1 MPGSYRLAVVVED
14 KVVPGQMGT
23 LIRTIDVPDFRGK
36 DLHMSSVSLLAGF
49 KHLDP
54 GQDPDEKAHAGPYVL
69 GSFRLVPRA
78 AATLTKSEAVTFY
91 YQVYNPAPDPASG
104 RPSLESTVT
113 FFLKDG
119 AGWKRYRPPV
129 VRQLAGQVDL
139 YSIDLKD
146 LLVPNQPLPAEIKM
160 EMKIVDKIAAKE
172 LDREAFF
179 TVR

>member
-1 MPGSYRLAVVVED
+1 MA
-14 KVVPGQMGT
+14 
-23 LIRTIDVPDFRGK
+23 
-36 DLHMSSVSLLAGF
+36 LLAGF

-54 GQDPDEKAHAGPYVL
+54 GEDPDEKAHAGPYVL

-78 AATLTKSEAVTFY
+78 AAVLTKSEAVTFY
-91 YQVYNPAPDPASG
+91 YQVYNPATDTASA

-129 VRQLAGQVDL
+129 VRPLTSQVDL

-146 LLVPNQPLPAEIKM
+146 LLAPTQPLP
-160 EMKIVDKIAAKE
+160 VE
-172 LDREAFF
+172 LG
-179 TVR
+179 

>member
-1 MPGSYRLAVVVED
+1 
-14 KVVPGQMGT
+14 
-23 LIRTIDVPDFRGK
+23 
-36 DLHMSSVSLLAGF
+36 MSTVALLSGF
-49 KHLDP
+49 AHLDP
-54 GQDPDEKAHAGPYVL
+54 NQGPDEKAHAGPYVL

-78 AATLTKSEAVTFY
+78 ALTLQKSEAVTFY

-172 LDREAFF
+172 LNQEAFF